1 MLSCYLPQVSLLLLL
16 KSMHDAFRSMNLT
29 VDKISRLAHVLR
41 SCLLISDCVKTAE
54 RVMVNSQFFVSLLVN
69 VAAQQIVQVVSFLQK
84 WDKLLALFHF
94 DLGVVAS
101 SAQ

>member
-16 KSMHDAFRSMNLT
+16 KSMHDAFRSMNLA
-29 VDKISRLAHVLR
+29 VNKISRLAHVLR
-41 SCLLISDCVKTAE
+41 SCLLISDCVKTTE
-54 RVMVNSQFFVSLLVN
+54 GVMVHSKFLVSLFVN
-69 VAAQQIVQVVSFLQK
+69 VATQQIVQMVSFLQK

-101 SAQ
+101 SA

>member
-16 KSMHDAFRSMNLT
+16 KSMHDAFRSMNLA
-29 VDKISRLAHVLR
+29 VNKISRLAHVLR
-41 SCLLISDCVKTAE
+41 SCLLISDCVKTTE
-54 RVMVNSQFFVSLLVN
+54 GVMVHSKFLVSLFVN
-69 VAAQQIVQVVSFLQK
+69 VATQQIVQMVSFLQK